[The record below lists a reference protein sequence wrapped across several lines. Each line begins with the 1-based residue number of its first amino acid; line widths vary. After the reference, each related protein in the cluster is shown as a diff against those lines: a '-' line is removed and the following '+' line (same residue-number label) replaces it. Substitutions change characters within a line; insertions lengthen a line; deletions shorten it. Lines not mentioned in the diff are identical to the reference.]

1 MNGLKKWILSA
12 LCVGC
17 AFAGVATL
25 NVNNEVTADA
35 AVATEYTVVEDSFF
49 IKLGDEYKAGGNF
62 NLWFTI
68 PTLDT
73 GDVTGEV
80 SFAGV
85 DFAKVM
91 DGLGFF
97 DKVKIDGVS
106 LRDYGCTGFWK
117 NSIGFDDSSSGH
129 TPRSNVHFYCS
140 ANRSIAQKDIASVD
154 FGTAVVTLEEGAL
167 IPGYAYLSGGE
178 DAKLYRA
185 GCDYKMTAASSAN
198 YGIETRGLTDVEEM
212 AYVQGHDGKNGYL
225 GVSLYGD
232 DFLAD
237 GVQTPIN
244 EDTKHRFKHFATSV
258 LVNGQASLVNYGG
271 LYNLGTAGIGYYS
284 FVIYPTA
291 EDVESVTIPAGTLFP
306 ARAMTTLHVNP
317 ANNNAW
323 PVVLY
328 EIQTTKT
335 FYKNAEG
342 KFVAFEGYA
351 EKKGAEL
358 TAMYEEKVEAGC
370 FTSDV
375 LAMEEAIASA
385 KTEMNAATDIAGVD
399 AAFAVAKAAI
409 ENVASRATVV
419 EAAKAE
425 LEGYKSET
433 DYFRAEEEAQRVE
446 IVANAIA
453 TMGVATEKVE
463 VETALANAKTAIDGL
478 KSAAQYA
485 DEELAE
491 EKADA
496 NAAIIGYLADVVYL
510 EEQAA
515 LRTEAVNAGLAAVVA
530 AKNSAEITAAVEG
543 AKTAID
549 GIKTKASIV
558 DTATA
563 ELNAYKAEEGLYREA
578 QVSARLAAI
587 ATAVAGFETAASETE
602 VQELVATAKTTIDG
616 LKTDA
621 ELTAEEKAAAD
632 AEFAEEKQ
640 IALEKVNEIKASVD
654 YTKYSSESQAQINAL
669 YKTAK
674 TLIEEAMNADEIT
687 AAVTAFEA
695 EIAKLPTIETNAGN
709 NANDSALPDD
719 ANASPLAGCMSTVG
733 VGSAAILCVLGAAAL
748 CVKKGKEE

>member
-1 MNGLKKWILSA
+1 MKGLKKWILSA

-25 NVNNEVTADA
+25 NVQNEVTADA

-62 NLWFTI
+62 NLWLTI

-85 DFAKVM
+85 NLAQTM
-91 DGLGFF
+91 DNLGFF
-97 DKVKIDGVS
+97 DKVKIDGTS

-140 ANRSIAQKDIASVD
+140 ANRDIAKKDIAEVN

-167 IPGYAYLSGGE
+167 IPGYAYLNGDE
-178 DAKLYRA
+178 NAKLYRA
-185 GCDYKMTAASSAN
+185 GCDYTMMASSAN
-198 YGIETRGLTDVEEM
+198 YGVETRGLTDVEEM

-244 EDTKHRFKHFATSV
+244 EDTKHRFKHFVASV

-291 EDVESVTIPAGTLFP
+291 EEVESVTIPAGTLFP

-317 ANNNAW
+317 VNNNTW

-399 AAFAVAKAAI
+399 AAFVVAKAAI

-419 EAAKAE
+419 ETAKAE
-425 LEGYKSET
+425 LEGYKSEA
-433 DYFRAEEEAQRVE
+433 DYFRAEEEAQRVQ
-446 IVANAIA
+446 IVADAISA
-453 TMGVATEKVE
+453 MNVAMERAE

-478 KSAAQYA
+478 KTAAQYA

-491 EKADA
+491 EKA
-496 NAAIIGYLADVVYL
+496 NAKATISGYLADVAYL

-515 LRTEAVNAGLAAVVA
+515 LRAEAVNAGLAAVVA

-558 DTATA
+558 DAATA

-587 ATAVAGFETAASETE
+587 ATAVAGFETAVSETE
-602 VQELVATAKTTIDG
+602 VQELVATAKATIDG

-674 TLIEEAMNADEIT
+674 TLIEEAMNANEIT
-687 AAVTAFEA
+687 AAVEAFEA
-695 EIAKLPTIETNAGN
+695 DVAKLPTIETNDGD

-719 ANASPLAGCMSTVG
+719 ANASPLAGCMSTLG